1 MTLLIA
7 VSLLVLFVSAL
18 CSGSEAALFSVSE
31 IKVKARAGEGDDK
44 AEALLKI
51 QNDMSRPIAAIVI
64 LNNIANISGSMMIG
78 KIAADQLGVWE
89 GIFSGFFTF
98 AVIICAEIIPK
109 TFGEK
114 YSDPIAFWI
123 AKPVLVMTKCFHVL
137 LLVVDLFTKRFT
149 KDDKAPRALSH
160 ENEIRMMAQ
169 MGSSQGIINKN
180 ESVLISKVLQMDDVT
195 ASEIMTPRVMMT
207 CLDKK
212 LKLEE
217 VKDQIVNFSHSRI
230 VIIDADPDNIVGIA
244 YKHELLI
251 AMVNNEYTKTLADF
265 THKVK
270 FVPEQATADNLLRSF
285 QASRQHLSIVIDQ
298 YSGVAGVV
306 TLEDVLE
313 VMTGEI
319 VDETDVA
326 IDLQRLARKNRV
338 TKAGLKKFE
347 ETETEGADV
356 LRS

>member
-1 MTLLIA
+1 MTLLLV
-7 VSLLVLFVSAL
+7 VSFVVLLLSAL

-31 IKVKARAGEGDDK
+31 IKVKTRAEEGDSK
-44 AEALLKI
+44 AQALQKI

-78 KIAADQLGVWE
+78 KMAAVQLGTLQGV
-89 GIFSGFFTF
+89 FSGVFTF

-123 AKPVLVMTKCFHVL
+123 AKPVLFMTWLFHYL
-137 LLVVDLFTKRFT
+137 LLIVDLFTRPFT
-149 KDDKAPRALSH
+149 KDEKPSGTLSH
-160 ENEIRMMAQ
+160 ENEIRMMAH

-180 ESVLISKVLQMDDVT
+180 ESVLISKVLEMDDVT

-212 LKLEE
+212 LKLQE
-217 VKDQIVNFSHSRI
+217 VKDKIIDFSHSRI
-230 VIIDADPDNIVGIA
+230 AIIDDEPDNVVGIA
-244 YKHELLI
+244 YKNELLI
-251 AMVNNEYTKTLADF
+251 AMVNNEYSKTLEEF

-270 FVPEQATADNLLRSF
+270 FVPEQATADKLLRSF
-285 QASRQHLSIVIDQ
+285 QASRQHLAIVIDQ

-319 VDETDVA
+319 VDETDLA
-326 IDLQRLARKNRV
+326 IDLQRLARENRE
-338 TKAGLKKFE
+338 TKVDLKKFE
-347 ETETEGADV
+347 ETDTEADV
-356 LRS
+356 LGT